1 MAVFRPCLGVA
12 AVLAVL
18 PFLCSPAPVRAQ
30 SGQQQAPNGPA
41 LGPSQDSDPVRRVRA
56 VRIASPLRV
65 DGRLDEASYTSV
77 LPITEFIQQEP
88 AAGSPISERTEVWVM
103 FDDQNLYF
111 ACRCGDSH
119 PERIVSNEMRRDNQ
133 NQRFQDNFSVL
144 LDTFHDRRN
153 GYLFIITPV
162 GGFTDATVTDERAP
176 SFDWNTVW
184 ESKTTRFENG
194 WIAEMAIPFK
204 SLRYAP
210 GREQTW
216 GINLRRVIRSKNEF
230 SYVVPMDP
238 AWGTSLGFLRVSAGA
253 TLVGLE
259 APATARNFEIKP
271 YAAARVRTDRVA
283 RPSVIN
289 DVDGDLGFDVK
300 YGLTRGL
307 TADLTYN
314 TDFAQV
320 EDDEAQV
327 NLTRFALSFP
337 EKREFFLENQGIFS
351 SFGGG
356 STPAVGGSGGD
367 APFLFYSRRI
377 GLSGSRAVPIL
388 AGGRLSG
395 KVGPWS
401 VGALSIESDDDVT
414 TGPAKTNFSVVRL
427 RRDVLGRS
435 TIGAIVTNRSIAT
448 LAPGSASQMWGL
460 DGNFAFRRNIFMS
473 GYIAQTRTD
482 GLDGKDFSHRGQFS
496 YGGDRY
502 GVQVERL
509 AVEDDF
515 NPEVGFL
522 RRENFRSSFAGFR
535 FSPRPKARGTVR
547 QYHFENSIEY
557 ITDTQNRLES
567 RELRSNFRTDLQNGD
582 QFGATYTRSLESL
595 VIPFEISTGVWIPTG
610 SYTFDNMRASYNP
623 GPQHRVSG
631 AYTLD
636 VGKFYDGNKSTAA
649 ARGRFEV
656 SSRLAFEPNISLNW
670 VNLPQASF
678 TSTVV
683 GTRATMT
690 LTPRAFVA
698 ALVQYTS
705 STTSLLTNVR
715 LRWEYRPGSELFV
728 VYSEGRD
735 TLSPRSALV
744 EHRGIALKLT
754 RLLRF

>member
-1 MAVFRPCLGVA
+1 MVRACLAVA

-18 PFLCSPAPVRAQ
+18 IVLCCPALVHARPGAQ
-30 SGQQQAPNGPA
+30 QELNGPA
-41 LGPSQDSDPVRRVRA
+41 PRPPQDSEAVRRIRA
-56 VRIASPLRV
+56 VRIASPLSV
-65 DGRLDEASYTSV
+65 DGRLDEAAYTSV
-77 LPITEFIQQEP
+77 SPITEFIQQEP
-88 AAGSPISERTEVWVM
+88 AAGSPITEKTEVWVM

-111 ACRCGDSH
+111 ACRCSDTH
-119 PERIVSNEMRRDNQ
+119 PERIVSNEMRRDNA

-176 SFDWNTVW
+176 NFDWNTVW
-184 ESKTTRFENG
+184 ESNTTRFENG

-204 SLRYAP
+204 SLRYSP

-253 TLVGLE
+253 TLAGLE

-271 YAAARVRTDRVA
+271 YAAANLRTDRVA
-283 RPSVIN
+283 RPAVNN
-289 DVDGDLGFDVK
+289 DADGDLGFDVK

-307 TADLTYN
+307 TADFTYN

-351 SFGGG
+351 SFGSG

-377 GLSGSRAVPIL
+377 GLSGSRAIPII

-401 VGALSIESDDDVT
+401 VGALSIESDDDVAA
-414 TGPAKTNFSVVRL
+414 GAAQTNFTVVRI
-427 RRDVLGRS
+427 RRDVLRRS
-435 TIGAIVTNRSIAT
+435 TIGAMFSNRSIST
-448 LAPGSASQMWGL
+448 VAPGSANQMWGL
-460 DGNFAFRRNIFMS
+460 DGNFAFGQNVFMS
-473 GYIAQTRTD
+473 GYGARTRTD
-482 GLDGKDFSHRGQFS
+482 GLHGKDFSYRGQFG

-509 AVEDDF
+509 AVEDNF

-522 RRENFRSSFAGFR
+522 RRADFRSSFAGFR
-535 FSPRPKARGTVR
+535 FSPRPRARGTVR
-547 QYHFENSIEY
+547 QYHFENSLEY
-557 ITDTQNRLES
+557 VTDTRNRLES
-567 RELRSNFRTDLQNGD
+567 REVRSNFRTDLQTGD
-582 QFGATYTRSLESL
+582 QFGGTYTRSLESL
-595 VIPFEISTGVWIPTG
+595 VRPFEISTGVWIAPG
-610 SYTFDNMRASYNP
+610 SYTFDNIRASYSP
-623 GPQHRVSG
+623 GPQHRVTG
-631 AYTLD
+631 TYTLD
-636 VGKFYDGNKSTAA
+636 VGGFYDGHKTTAA
-649 ARGRFEV
+649 GRGRFELT
-656 SSRLAFEPNISLNW
+656 SRLSFEPNISLNW

-678 TSTVV
+678 TSTLV
-683 GTRATMT
+683 GTRATVT
-690 LTPRAFVA
+690 LTPRTFVA
-698 ALVQYTS
+698 ALVQYH
-705 STTSLLTNVR
+705 
-715 LRWEYRPGSELFV
+715 
-728 VYSEGRD
+728 
-735 TLSPRSALV
+735 V
-744 EHRGIALKLT
+744 EHDIAADERQTTVGIPSGKRAVRRVQRRT
-754 RLLRF
+754 RHADASRRAG